1 MLIEKECLVDNQL
14 FKNMKKL
21 FVLIA
26 SAAIIAPASVFA
38 QEVKVTRSEDEN
50 TITIV
55 EETPTELG
63 KVVTTTT
70 VEKNSV
76 FTNGF
81 WHNWQLSA
89 GLGTQMYYGDND
101 WKVAKKV
108 PEMFVF
114 PAIDFYLTKW
124 ASPSF
129 GVGLGVNWAP
139 FKGLYQTTPGSG
151 DFKRYATANFRPNTV
166 EYYTQADSKYDSQH
180 LAVQA
185 GSYLDVF
192 ALAHANLMNIFG
204 GFKADRFFT
213 VDAYAGGGAI
223 FGFCESG
230 NIHDVSF
237 NAGLMNT
244 FRLGDQLNLLLNVRG
259 ALIGDAF
266 DGESYLDEPT
276 KNHWLLNHKFD
287 GIFGVTLGLTY
298 NIGKEY
304 SKWRL
309 AERSSVYQYD
319 KEIVEKII
327 KETVE
332 VEKPVEVAE
341 VPEVWFHINFIVDRW
356 DISKKELININAV
369 ADLIKSTPNTKY
381 LVCGYADKQTATPA
395 HNLMLSENRADAV
408 YNTLVNEF
416 GVDPNQLVK
425 DYKGGVDY
433 MFYNMKELSRCV
445 MITSIKEA
453 E

>member
-1 MLIEKECLVDNQL
+1 
-14 FKNMKKL
+14 MKKL

-26 SAAIIAPASVFA
+26 AAAFIAPASVFA
-38 QEVKVTRSEDEN
+38 QDVKVTRSEDEN
-50 TITIV
+50 TITVV
-55 EETPTELG
+55 EETPTANG
-63 KVVTTTT
+63 KVVTTT
-70 VEKNSV
+70 VMEKNSV

-89 GLGTQMYYGDND
+89 GIGTQMYYGDND

-108 PEMFVF
+108 PEMWVF

-139 FKGLYQTTPGSG
+139 FKGLYQSNPMWQNGA
-151 DFKRYATANFRPNTV
+151 RNITANFIPNKK
-166 EYYTQADSKYDSQH
+166 ELYTKADAKYASEQ
-180 LAVQA
+180 LAYQK
-185 GSYLDVF
+185 GSYLDIF
-192 ALAHANLMNIFG
+192 ALAHADLFNIFG
-204 GFKADRFFT
+204 GYKPNRVFDI
-213 VDAYAGGGAI
+213 DAYAGGGVV

-230 NIHDVSF
+230 NVYDVSYNF
-237 NAGLMNT
+237 GLMNT
-244 FRLGDQLNLLLNVRG
+244 LRLTEQLRLLINIRG

-266 DGESYLDEPT
+266 DGECYPLEPSQ
-276 KNHWLLNHKFD
+276 KHWILNHKFD
-287 GIFGVTLGLTY
+287 GMFGASLGLTY

-309 AERSSVYQYD
+309 AERTSVYQYD
-319 KEIVEKII
+319 KETIEKIV
-327 KETVE
+327 KETE
-332 VEKPVEVAE
+332 YIEKPMPVAE

-395 HNLMLSENRADAV
+395 HNLMLSENRAKAV

-416 GVDPNQLVK
+416 GVNPDQLVM

-433 MFYNMKELSRCV
+433 MFYNMKELSRCT
-445 MITSIKEA
+445 MITSIKE
-453 E
+453 

>member
-1 MLIEKECLVDNQL
+1 
-14 FKNMKKL
+14 MKKL

-26 SAAIIAPASVFA
+26 AAVFIAPANVFA
-38 QEVKVTRSEDEN
+38 QDVKVTRTEDEN
-50 TITIV
+50 TITVV

-63 KVVTTTT
+63 KVVTTT
-70 VEKNSV
+70 VMEKNSV

-114 PAIDFYLTKW
+114 PAIDLYLTKW

-139 FKGLYQTTPGSG
+139 FKGLYQTNPGSG
-151 DFKRYATANFRPNTV
+151 SNKHASVANFRP
-166 EYYTQADSKYDSQH
+166 SKTEIYGTYENKEMAIQR
-180 LAVQA
+180 

-192 ALAHANLMNIFG
+192 ALAHADLFNIFG
-204 GFKADRFFT
+204 GFKPNRVFDI
-213 VDAYAGGGAI
+213 DAYAGGGVI
-223 FGFCESG
+223 FGFCDSG

-244 FRLGDQLNLLLNVRG
+244 LRLTDQLRLLLNIRG

-266 DGESYLDEPT
+266 DGESYLDENG
-276 KNHWLLNHKFD
+276 KKEWLLNHKFD
-287 GIFGVTLGLTY
+287 GMIGATLGLTY

-309 AERSSVYQYD
+309 AERTSVYQYD
-319 KEIVEKII
+319 KEIVDKIV
-327 KETVE
+327 KEIVE
-332 VEKPVEVAE
+332 VEKEVAKPE

-356 DISKKELININAV
+356 DLSKKELVNINAV

-395 HNLMLSENRADAV
+395 HNLMLSENRANAV
-408 YNTLVNEF
+408 YDALVNQF
-416 GVDPNQLVK
+416 GVNPDQLVK
-425 DYKGGVDY
+425 DWKGGVDY
-433 MFYNMKELSRCV
+433 MFYNMKELSRCA
-445 MITSIKEA
+445 MITSIK
-453 E
+453 

>member
-1 MLIEKECLVDNQL
+1 
-14 FKNMKKL
+14 MKKL

-26 SAAIIAPASVFA
+26 TAAFIAPASLFA
-38 QEVKVTRSEDEN
+38 QDVKVTRTEDEN

-55 EETPTELG
+55 EETPTENG
-63 KVVTTTT
+63 KVVTTTV

-81 WHNWQLSA
+81 WKNWQLSA

-114 PAIDFYLTKW
+114 PAIDLYLTKW

-139 FKGLYQTTPGSG
+139 FKGLYQSAPGSG
-151 DFKRYATANFRPNTV
+151 EWKMAYSTANFRPNKV
-166 EYYTQADSKYDSQH
+166 EYYTKANSKYDYEK
-180 LAVQA
+180 LALQK
-185 GSYLDVF
+185 GSYLNVF

-204 GFKADRFFT
+204 GFKPDRFF
-213 VDAYAGGGAI
+213 VIDAYAGGGAI
-223 FGFCESG
+223 FGFADSG
-230 NIHDVSF
+230 TVADASF

-244 FRLGDQLNLLLNVRG
+244 FRLSDQVSLLLNIRG
-259 ALIGDAF
+259 ALIGDAL
-266 DGESYLDEPT
+266 DGEVYTSEPT
-276 KNHWLLNHKFD
+276 KGHWLANHKFD
-287 GIFGVTLGLTY
+287 GMFGATLGLTC
-298 NIGKEY
+298 NLGKEA

-309 AERSSVYQYD
+309 AERTSVYQYD
-319 KEIVEKII
+319 KETIEKII
-327 KETVE
+327 KEKE
-332 VEKPVEVAE
+332 YIDKPVPVAE

-395 HNLMLSENRADAV
+395 HNLMLSENRANAV
-408 YNTLVNEF
+408 YNALVNEF
-416 GVDPNQLVK
+416 GVNPDQLVK

-433 MFYNMKELSRCV
+433 MFYNMKELSRCT
-445 MITSIKEA
+445 MITSIKE
-453 E
+453 